1 MSTEKQLAANR
12 LNAQKSTGPK
22 TPQGKARVAANA
34 VTHGLTAACP
44 VLASEDPGAYARF
57 RTGMTA
63 RLAPAGD
70 IETLLADRVINLAWR
85 LQRAQNYESYVLDN
99 LIRSAADN
107 PAPDISASS
116 DASAE
121 CHSPQE
127 PAPAKSKG
135 GNPELLTSADN
146 ASICHSRGEPAPA
159 KAWGG
164 NPASSETVS
173 TILAQ
178 ILLDDFTG
186 PQVLEKLQRYESRI
200 ERGFYKA
207 LKELQT
213 TQSLNP
219 MISPGKDNP
228 NLYSHRGI
236 AESSQRSGP
245 ARPGLTVEHSA
256 SVAGASSFGI
266 NQHPSQ
272 TDSAL
277 NPAHHANPVKSSKP
291 EVTKTITLPDHLAFQ
306 SSLDNP
312 QSPIFSSVV
321 LNKLLQNKPNSG
333 ESRVS
338 AM

>member
-1 MSTEKQLAANR
+1 MPTEKQLTANR

-22 TPQGKARVAANA
+22 TPQGKAKVAANA

-44 VLASEDPGAYARF
+44 VLASEDPDAYARF

-127 PAPAKSKG
+127 PAPAK
-135 GNPELLTSADN
+135 
-146 ASICHSRGEPAPA
+146 
-159 KAWGG
+159 AWGG

-173 TILAQ
+173 AILAQ

-200 ERGFYKA
+200 ERSFFKA

-219 MISPGKDNP
+219 VISPGKDNP
-228 NLYSHRGI
+228 NHYSHRGI
-236 AESSQRSGP
+236 AESSQRGGP
-245 ARPGLTVEHSA
+245 ARPSLTVEHSA

-291 EVTKTITLPDHLAFQ
+291 EVTKTITLPDHLALQ

-312 QSPIFSSVV
+312 QSPIFSSAV
-321 LNKLLQNKPNSG
+321 LNKLLQNKPNLPVPP
-333 ESRVS
+333 SRLCR
-338 AM
+338 

>member
-1 MSTEKQLAANR
+1 MPTEKQLAANR

-34 VTHGLTAACP
+34 VTHGLTATCP
-44 VLASEDPGAYARF
+44 VLNSEDPAAYARF

-99 LIRSAADN
+99 LIHSAADN
-107 PAPDISASS
+107 PAPDVPASP
-116 DASAE
+116 DAS
-121 CHSPQE
+121 
-127 PAPAKSKG
+127 
-135 GNPELLTSADN
+135 
-146 ASICHSRGEPAPA
+146 
-159 KAWGG
+159 
-164 NPASSETVS
+164 VS

-207 LKELQT
+207 LKELRQ
-213 TQSLNP
+213 TQSNDP
-219 MISPGKDNP
+219 MISPCKDNSSLHP
-228 NLYSHRGI
+228 RHGI
-236 AESSQRSGP
+236 EESSQRGGP
-245 ARPGLTVEHSA
+245 AKPSLTVEHSEP
-256 SVAGASSFGI
+256 SIHSNRIVD
-266 NQHPSQ
+266 HPSKP
-272 TDSAL
+272 
-277 NPAHHANPVKSSKP
+277 NPHDPRRGYVDKPNPVP
-291 EVTKTITLPDHLAFQ
+291 PRGTDVVVDHT
-306 SSLDNP
+306 NP
-312 QSPIFSSVV
+312 QSPIFSSAV

-333 ESRVS
+333 GFRVS

>member
-1 MSTEKQLAANR
+1 MPTEKQLTANR

-44 VLASEDPGAYARF
+44 VLASEDPDAYARF
-57 RTGMTA
+57 RTGMAA

-107 PAPDISASS
+107 PAPDVPASP

-121 CHSPQE
+121 CISRQV
-127 PAPAKSKG
+127 PALVKSK
-135 GNPELLTSADN
+135 
-146 ASICHSRGEPAPA
+146 
-159 KAWGG
+159 GG

-200 ERGFYKA
+200 ERSFFKA

-228 NLYSHRGI
+228 NLYSRRGI
-236 AESSQRSGP
+236 EESSQRGGP
-245 ARPGLTVEHSA
+245 ARPSLAMEHSA

-291 EVTKTITLPDHLAFQ
+291 EVTKTITLPDHLALQ
-306 SSLDNP
+306 SSIDNP
-312 QSPIFSSVV
+312 QSPIFSSAV
-321 LNKLLQNKPNSG
+321 LNKLLQNKPNLPVPP
-333 ESRVS
+333 SRLCR
-338 AM
+338 

>member
-12 LNAQKSTGPK
+12 INAQKSTGPK

-44 VLASEDPGAYARF
+44 VLASEDPDAYARF
-57 RTGMTA
+57 RTGMAA

-85 LQRAQNYESYVLDN
+85 LQRAQNYESFVLDN

-107 PAPDISASS
+107 PAPDVPASS

-121 CHSPQE
+121 CHS
-127 PAPAKSKG
+127 
-135 GNPELLTSADN
+135 
-146 ASICHSRGEPAPA
+146 RG
-159 KAWGG
+159 GG

-219 MISPGKDNP
+219 MISPGKDN
-228 NLYSHRGI
+228 
-236 AESSQRSGP
+236 
-245 ARPGLTVEHSA
+245 
-256 SVAGASSFGI
+256 F
-266 NQHPSQ
+266 
-272 TDSAL
+272 
-277 NPAHHANPVKSSKP
+277 
-291 EVTKTITLPDHLAFQ
+291 
-306 SSLDNP
+306 SL
-312 QSPIFSSVV
+312 SPI
-321 LNKLLQNKPNSG
+321 
-333 ESRVS
+333 
-338 AM
+338 AA

>member
-1 MSTEKQLAANR
+1 MPTEKQLTANR

-22 TPQGKARVAANA
+22 TPQGKAKVAANA

-44 VLASEDPGAYARF
+44 VLASEDPDAYARF

-99 LIRSAADN
+99 LIHSAVDN
-107 PAPDISASS
+107 PAPDVPASP
-116 DASAE
+116 DASA
-121 CHSPQE
+121 
-127 PAPAKSKG
+127 
-135 GNPELLTSADN
+135 
-146 ASICHSRGEPAPA
+146 
-159 KAWGG
+159 
-164 NPASSETVS
+164 S

-200 ERGFYKA
+200 ERSFFKA

-219 MISPGKDNP
+219 VISPGKDNP
-228 NLYSHRGI
+228 NHYSHRGI
-236 AESSQRSGP
+236 AESSQRGGP
-245 ARPGLTVEHSA
+245 ARPSLTVEHSA

-291 EVTKTITLPDHLAFQ
+291 EVTKTITLPDHLALQ

-312 QSPIFSSVV
+312 QSPIFSSAV
-321 LNKLLQNKPNSG
+321 LNKLLQNKPNLPVPP
-333 ESRVS
+333 SRLCR
-338 AM
+338 

>member
-1 MSTEKQLAANR
+1 MPTEKQLAANR

-44 VLASEDPGAYARF
+44 VLASEDPAAYARF
-57 RTGMTA
+57 RTGMAA

-107 PAPDISASS
+107 PAPDVPASS

-121 CHSPQE
+121 C
-127 PAPAKSKG
+127 
-135 GNPELLTSADN
+135 
-146 ASICHSRGEPAPA
+146 CSRREPAPA

-164 NPASSETVS
+164 NPASVS

-186 PQVLEKLQRYESRI
+186 PQILEKLQRYESRI

-207 LKELQT
+207 LKELRQ
-213 TQSLNP
+213 TQSNDP
-219 MISPGKDNP
+219 MISPCKDNSSLHP
-228 NLYSHRGI
+228 RHGI
-236 AESSQRSGP
+236 EESSQRGGP
-245 ARPGLTVEHSA
+245 AKPSLTVERSEPSIHSNRI
-256 SVAGASSFGI
+256 VD
-266 NQHPSQ
+266 HPSKP
-272 TDSAL
+272 
-277 NPAHHANPVKSSKP
+277 NPHHPRRGYVDKPNPVP
-291 EVTKTITLPDHLAFQ
+291 PRGTDVVVDHT
-306 SSLDNP
+306 NP
-312 QSPIFSSVV
+312 QSPIFSSAV

-333 ESRVS
+333 
-338 AM
+338 AAAI